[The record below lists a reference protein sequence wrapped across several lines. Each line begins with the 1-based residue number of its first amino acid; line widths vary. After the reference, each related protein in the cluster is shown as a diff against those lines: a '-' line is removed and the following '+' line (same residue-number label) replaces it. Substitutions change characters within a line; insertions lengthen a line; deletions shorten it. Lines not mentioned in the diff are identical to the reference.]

1 MGKIKKAVRRVE
13 RSVKRR
19 RENHLIRKEK
29 GRKAEV
35 SIADLLSCNSKNA
48 TFRYDIVVRYLAVS
62 EFHKGSDRGFLL
74 YEKMQDRRMGDG
86 FSKGA
91 VKRFKAL
98 IRSYDEKGYDRDSYI
113 LVDRN
118 LGLIDGSHRMA
129 MALYYGYQN
138 INVLIVDSDHPVE
151 YSIDWFVENGFTT
164 EEIRWIVETGAEL
177 LRRVQVPF
185 SCVIWAPAAD
195 LADRILEDLSF
206 FGTVTS
212 VKRYDYA
219 PGEYQS
225 IVRAVYSIDDIEK
238 WKIEKKLSY
247 MKNYKPSLVA
257 VDLTIPDPAYRI
269 KAATGLPLSTV
280 GERIKRAIRS
290 KYKKEIKE
298 YFFDII
304 LHIGDNMYQSEYMRD
319 VFENRIDFPKAVEIL
334 NKYTYAFVK
343 TDVPYM
349 PKDFP
354 NRIPVGKDADILCKK
369 EDADALVREMEAF
382 CRQYRNYNV
391 ITIPEAAG
399 TRIRMQWGKVL
410 VYQVDISY
418 AVSGLADG
426 FVPDALESRQSKNGY
441 YILDP
446 RFEYILRMQ
455 AYQKKK
461 TKQHHK
467 VYLKEH
473 MAEYDAALAG
483 KYISCTPE
491 SLLEDGKS

>member
-1 MGKIKKAVRRVE
+1 MGKLKKAVRRVE
-13 RSVKRR
+13 KSVKRR

-35 SIADLLSCNSKNA
+35 AIADLLSCNSKNA

-62 EFHKGSDRGFLL
+62 EYQKGSDRGFVL
-74 YEKMQDRRMGDG
+74 YRKMQDRRMGDG

-91 VKRFKAL
+91 EKRFKAL

-129 MALYYGYQN
+129 MALYYGYKN

-151 YSIDWFVENGFTT
+151 YSIDWFIENGFT
-164 EEIRWIVETGAEL
+164 EDECKWIVETGETL
-177 LRRVQVPF
+177 LRQVQVPF
-185 SCVIWAPAAD
+185 SCVIWAPAAGM
-195 LADRILEDLSF
+195 ADRIVKDLGF
-206 FGTVTS
+206 FGTVS
-212 VKRYDYA
+212 NVKRFSYR
-219 PGEYQS
+219 PGEYQNV
-225 IVRAVYSIDDIEK
+225 VRVIYAIDDIER

-247 MKNYKPSLVA
+247 MKNYKPELVS

-269 KAATGLPLSTV
+269 KGATGLPLSTV

-290 KYKKEIKE
+290 KYKAEIKD

-319 VFENRIDFPKAVEIL
+319 VFENRIDMAGITDIL
-334 NKYTYAFVK
+334 NRYTYAFVK
-343 TDVPYM
+343 TEVPYM
-349 PKDFP
+349 PEDFP
-354 NRIPVGKDADILCKK
+354 KHIPVGKDADILCRK
-369 EDADALVREMEAF
+369 EDAEAMIREVEAVCRSYKDYTLVK
-382 CRQYRNYNV
+382 
-391 ITIPEAAG
+391 IPEEAG
-399 TRIRMQWGKVL
+399 TRIRMQWGRVL

-418 AVSGLADG
+418 GAEGLADA
-426 FVPDALESRQSKNGY
+426 FVPDALAARKDAGGY

-446 RFEYILRMQ
+446 KYEYIYRMQ
-455 AYQKKK
+455 AYRKKK

-473 MAEYDAALAG
+473 KKDYDAELAG
-483 KYISCTPE
+483 RYIDCTPE
-491 SLLEDGKS
+491 QLLES